1 MAIQENRRLGGLA
14 NNFWVHMVILA
25 VVAVVVVALAAKY
38 LW

>member
-14 NNFWVHMVILA
+14 NNFWVQMVILA